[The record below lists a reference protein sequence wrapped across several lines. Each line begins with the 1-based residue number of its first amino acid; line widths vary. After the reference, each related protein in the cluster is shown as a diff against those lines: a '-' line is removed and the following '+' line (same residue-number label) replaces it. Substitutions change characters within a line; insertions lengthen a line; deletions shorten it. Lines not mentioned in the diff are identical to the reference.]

1 MANEPISALTL
12 FTSYSTADEVEILDV
27 SDTTFASTGTN
38 KRIPFS
44 TLLTMAGV
52 GSGAG
57 GGSGTVT
64 SVGLSLPPFI
74 TVTGSPV
81 STSGTLTGTLAT
93 QTANTHFAGPTSGS
107 AAAPTFRA
115 LVPAESSASIT
126 SGQIGRGRPELL
138 GTPTGA
144 LLSPRRAAVS
154 SRGSPTLS
162 RRGSAPIWAAT
173 AQASRLPTHILNV
186 GRYRCVRPSAQYDP
200 GEHLHVANRLRFNI
214 SLLCRGP
221 TAAEAVRGKFPAHGY
236 HRSWTL
242 IAVRP
247 LTVHSSTTYES
258 P

>member
-1 MANEPISALTL
+1 MADEPISALTL

-115 LVPAESSASIT
+115 LVAADLPSITYGAIQNESAST
-126 SGQIGRGRPELL
+126 FL
-138 GTPTGA
+138 GNPTG
-144 LLSPRRAAVS
+144 SPAAPSEISLYPNLGFVGTSLRGSVPIWVRRVPGTAIASSTADLDLYRRAS
-154 SRGSPTLS
+154 IGSLTIPANTL
-162 RRGSAPIWAAT
+162 
-173 AQASRLPTHILNV
+173 QV
-186 GRYRCVRPSAQYDP
+186 G
-200 GEHLHVANRLRFNI
+200 NRLRFNI
-214 SLLCRGP
+214 SVLCPRTLQARRRSRCKFLLGGNVLARG
-221 TAAEAVRGKFPAHGY
+221 R
-236 HRSWTL
+236 RQQ
-242 IAVRP
+242 
-247 LTVHSSTTYES
+247 
-258 P
+258 